1 MINFSEVRLKKL
13 VVHNV
18 GNKNAEN
25 SLQFSGSEIK
35 IEDQMVRDLLMKY
48 FLSSFKSEE
57 YYNFYHDSDINLNEM
72 FVYSNQIFDDPSE
85 LYDSSLKIAKHL
97 HNHSD
102 HPKIKS
108 GEFYIVYFEN
118 CIVDD
123 EITDCIGL
131 FKSENKDTYL
141 KVFLRGENFEI
152 NYDNGINIRK
162 LDKGCLI
169 FKTEKDA
176 GYKISIVDAVNKDVE
191 AMYWRED
198 FLKIKPRDDNFY
210 STKNIIDLCKSF
222 SDQVLDDKEKT
233 DKKSKINFIKN
244 TEKYLSESE
253 NFNMNEFEK
262 KVIDKPEIRSEFNHF
277 KKEYQEMFDINADDD
292 FKISANAIK
301 KSKKYFK
308 SVIKLD
314 KNFHVYVHSSPEF
327 IEKGFDDEK
336 KMKFYK
342 LFFEDE
348 N

>member
-1 MINFSEVRLKKL
+1 MINFSDVRLKRL

-18 GNKNAEN
+18 GCKNSDN
-25 SLQFSGSEIK
+25 SLQISISEIK
-35 IEDQMVRDLLMKY
+35 IDDQIVKELLMKY

-72 FVYSNQIFDDPSE
+72 FVYSTQIFENPDD
-85 LYDSSLKIAKHL
+85 LYLVSLNIAKHL
-97 HNHSD
+97 HNNSV

-108 GEFYIVYFEN
+108 GEFYIVHFED
-118 CIVDD
+118 CMVDD
-123 EITDCIGL
+123 EIVECLGL

-141 KVFLRGENFEI
+141 KVYHHDDNFEI
-152 NYDNGINIRK
+152 NYDNGINIKK

-176 GYKISIVDAVNKDVE
+176 GYKISIIDTVNKDVE
-191 AMYWRED
+191 ALYWRED

-210 STKNIIDLCKSF
+210 STKSIIDLCKTF
-222 SDQVLDDKEKT
+222 SEQVLSEGDLA
-233 DKKSKINFIKN
+233 DKKDKINFIKK
-244 TEKYLSESE
+244 TEKYLCEAE
-253 NFNMNEFEK
+253 NFDMKDFEK
-262 KVIDKPEIRSEFNHF
+262 NVIDQPEIKAEFKNF
-277 KKEYQEMFDINADDD
+277 KAEYQEMYDLKPDNN

-301 KSKKYFK
+301 KSKKYFR

-327 IEKGFDDEK
+327 IEKGFDNEK
-336 KMKFYK
+336 NMKYYK
-342 LFFEDE
+342 LYFEDE

>member
-1 MINFSEVRLKKL
+1 
-13 VVHNV
+13 
-18 GNKNAEN
+18 
-25 SLQFSGSEIK
+25 
-35 IEDQMVRDLLMKY
+35 MVRDLLMKY

-72 FVYSNQIFDDPSE
+72 FVYSNQIFNDPSE